1 MVNLKVVMMEKL
13 LTEKPSVNRKKKKK
27 KKKKEKIR
35 INDSMNVSPH
45 FTFMQFIFSRSS
57 LSLSPF

>member
-13 LTEKPSVNRKKKKK
+13 LTEKPSVNRTKKKKK
-27 KKKKEKIR
+27 KKKIR

-45 FTFMQFIFSRSS
+45 FTFMQFIFSISS